1 MQKLAGV
8 GITVNWPIIR
18 NSHTR
23 SFQVLLGV
31 EIADYP
37 VSQNREK
44 SIFSRIFSRIFRGFE
59 NQGKAAEFIFWLL
72 TGVDIADPAFAA
84 IFDRND

>member
-37 VSQNREK
+37 GSQNREK
-44 SIFSRIFSRIFRGFE
+44 SIFSRFYFRGFFR
-59 NQGKAAEFIFWLL
+59 GFFAVLRIRVSFIDTF
-72 TGVDIADPAFAA
+72 
-84 IFDRND
+84 